1 MGVDEDADDRRQGL
15 LDVLGYAEELKR
27 LRRQGWVDRGV
38 AAPESV
44 ADHSYRLAL
53 LVLLLAGE
61 AGVDP
66 ARALTLALVHDLPE
80 AIAGDA
86 TPFDRALAAPD
97 VDRAA
102 LFRSRPDY
110 SAEADRVK
118 HDAEAD
124 AIRRIAARLP
134 EPLRALVVDAWEEYE
149 ADATAAARLV
159 HQADKLETWL
169 QALEYRARQPELV
182 IESFA
187 LGTHEAVTDPAP
199 HDLLAAIDRRYGRA
213 GT

>member
-1 MGVDEDADDRRQGL
+1 MGANDHWQGI
-15 LDVLGYAEELKR
+15 LDVLGHAGDLKR
-27 LRRQGWVDRGV
+27 LPRQGWVDRGV
-38 AAPESV
+38 VAPESV

-86 TPFDRALAAPD
+86 TPFDRELAAED

-102 LFRSRPDY
+102 LFRGRPVY
-110 SAEADRVK
+110 SAAADRAK
-118 HDAEAD
+118 HDAEAA
-124 AIRRIAARLP
+124 AILAITARLP
-134 EPLRALVVDAWEEYE
+134 DRLSGLILDAWEEYE
-149 ADATAAARLV
+149 ADVTPAARLV

-182 IESFA
+182 IDSFA
-187 LGTHEAVTDPAP
+187 LGTAEAVTDPILR
-199 HDLLAAIDRRYGRA
+199 DLLVAIDRRRA
-213 GT
+213 GASGV